1 MYLPIRVSTQTTFG
15 VWWAVSWR
23 LFAHFFGWQATFS
36 DGIQMAS
43 GWLRINFALAI
54 RKSHPSAAAHQLTTR
69 KFATFASNL
78 EKVALRSPGTKV
90 HVEILSSEFLKFQRV
105 FEGLS
110 NVGFCPRARAIFISS
125 SLNTYPREF
134 RVRDIWWCDNER
146 YDLRN
151 EPAEDI
157 WGRIG

>member
-1 MYLPIRVSTQTTFG
+1 M
-15 VWWAVSWR
+15 SWR
-23 LFAHFFGWQATFS
+23 LVAHFFGWQATFS

-43 GWLRINFALAI
+43 GWLRTKFAVAI

-90 HVEILSSEFLKFQRV
+90 HVEVLSSEFLKFQRV

-110 NVGFCPRARAIFISS
+110 NVGFGPRARAIFMSS
-125 SLNTYPREF
+125 SLTLTQESFEF
-134 RVRDIWWCDNER
+134 AISDDV
-146 YDLRN
+146 
-151 EPAEDI
+151 
-157 WGRIG
+157 